1 MSEGTQP
8 QNGPNPSDD
17 LHRSISYLFENMR
30 DMKQD
35 IRDVR
40 QDIKEVHG
48 RIDGVKET
56 IEGVKDTLLQRPDT
70 RFTLTITTMVALA
83 AVIITAIKMDF

>member
-17 LHRSISYLFENMR
+17 LRRSISYLFENMR

-48 RIDGVKET
+48 RIDGVKEPL
-56 IEGVKDTLLQRPDT
+56 KRLKT
-70 RFTLTITTMVALA
+70 RCCSARIRVSL
-83 AVIITAIKMDF
+83 